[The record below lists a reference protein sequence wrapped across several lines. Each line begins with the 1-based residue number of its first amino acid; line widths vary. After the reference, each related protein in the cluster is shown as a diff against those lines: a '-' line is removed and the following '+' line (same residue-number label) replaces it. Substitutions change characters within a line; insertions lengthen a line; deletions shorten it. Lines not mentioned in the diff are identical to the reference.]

1 MVSPPKGH
9 VKASG
14 RPPEAGLRLDSVA
27 PLRYR
32 WSVRLDVALLPRLL
46 RRPESSV
53 CLLIDALRASSSI
66 VTLFARGAEE
76 VVVAGSTTAARR
88 IAAQEPR
95 RYLLCG
101 EVFGL
106 APRGFDYGNSPSEFA
121 ELDMRGRRAILST
134 TNGTKALRRLAASPA
149 VFVGALLN
157 ATAAVATLLAEARSR
172 GIDAALVCSGLEA
185 GNAFSLE
192 DAFVAGA
199 LVENAIEQTRR
210 ASGDLTL
217 SDAAMAACRL
227 YQSYQGDALACFRE
241 AEHGRSLT
249 AIGLGR
255 DLELCAQVDR
265 YDTVPRLRSDPSGR
279 LSLVIDGRAK

>member
-1 MVSPPKGH
+1 MP
-9 VKASG
+9 AA
-14 RPPEAGLRLDSVA
+14 R
-27 PLRYR
+27 
-32 WSVRLDVALLPRLL
+32 
-46 RRPESSV
+46 RRPDASRHRSLGATSS
-53 CLLIDALRASSSI
+53 AARFSGWRRA
-66 VTLFARGAEE
+66 V
-76 VVVAGSTTAARR
+76 STTATRPA
-88 IAAQEPR
+88 
-95 RYLLCG
+95 
-101 EVFGL
+101 
-106 APRGFDYGNSPSEFA
+106 EFA
-121 ELDMRGRRAILST
+121 DLDMRGRRIVLST

-172 GIDAALVCSGLEA
+172 GTDAALVCSGLEA

-210 ASGDLTL
+210 TSGDLTL

-255 DLELCAQVDR
+255 DLEFCAR
-265 YDTVPRLRSDPSGR
+265 PTSMTSSRGCGATHRGACLWSSTGGR
-279 LSLVIDGRAK
+279 REG

>member
-1 MVSPPKGH
+1 
-9 VKASG
+9 
-14 RPPEAGLRLDSVA
+14 
-27 PLRYR
+27 
-32 WSVRLDVALLPRLL
+32 VRLDVAFLPRLL

-66 VTLFARGAEE
+66 VTLFAQGAEE
-76 VVVAGSTTAARR
+76 VVVANSTAAARR
-88 IAAQEPR
+88 IAAMDPG
-95 RYLLCG
+95 RYVLCG
-101 EVFGL
+101 EVSGL
-106 APRGFDYGNSPSEFA
+106 APRGFDFGNSPNEFSA
-121 ELDMRGRRAILST
+121 LDMHGRRIVLST

-157 ATAAVATLLAEARSR
+157 ATAAVAALLDEARSR
-172 GIDAALVCSGLEA
+172 GLDAALVCSGLEA

-217 SDAAMAACRL
+217 SDASLAACRL

-241 AEHGRSLT
+241 AQHGRSLID
-249 AIGLGR
+249 IGLGR
-255 DLELCAQVDR
+255 DLEFCAQVDR
-265 YDTVPRLRSDPSGR
+265 YDAVPRLKRDPSGR
-279 LSLVIDGRAK
+279 LSLAVDKGKMT

>member
-1 MVSPPKGH
+1 M
-9 VKASG
+9 
-14 RPPEAGLRLDSVA
+14 
-27 PLRYR
+27 
-32 WSVRLDVALLPRLL
+32 RLDVALLPRLL

-53 CLLIDALRASSSI
+53 CLLIDVLRASSSI

-76 VVVAGSTTAARR
+76 VVVANSTAAARH
-88 IAAQEPR
+88 IAAMQPG
-95 RYLLCG
+95 RYVLCG

-106 APRGFDYGNSPSEFA
+106 APHGFDYGNSPSEFA
-121 ELDMRGRRAILST
+121 EIDMHGRRVILST

-157 ATAAVATLLAEARSR
+157 ATAAVAALLAEARAR
-172 GIDAALVCSGLEA
+172 EVDAALVCSGLEA

-199 LVENAIEQTRR
+199 LVENAIERTRR

-217 SDAAMAACRL
+217 SDASLAACRL

-241 AEHGRSLT
+241 AQHGRSLT

-255 DLELCAQVDR
+255 DLEFCARVDR
-265 YDTVPRLRSDPSGR
+265 YDAVPRLNRDPSGR
-279 LSLVIDGRAK
+279 LSLVVDGRVR

>member
-1 MVSPPKGH
+1 
-9 VKASG
+9 
-14 RPPEAGLRLDSVA
+14 
-27 PLRYR
+27 
-32 WSVRLDVALLPRLL
+32 VRLDVALLPRLL

-88 IAAQEPR
+88 IAAQEPG

-121 ELDMRGRRAILST
+121 QLDMRSHRFVLST

-249 AIGLGR
+249 GIGLGC
-255 DLELCAQVDR
+255 DLEFCAQLDR
-265 YDTVPRLRSDPSGR
+265 YDAVPRLQIDASGR
-279 LSLVIDGRAK
+279 LSLAVDGR

>member
-1 MVSPPKGH
+1 
-9 VKASG
+9 
-14 RPPEAGLRLDSVA
+14 
-27 PLRYR
+27 
-32 WSVRLDVALLPRLL
+32 VRLDVALLPRLL

-53 CLLIDALRASSSI
+53 CLLIDALRASSSV

-88 IAAQEPR
+88 IAAQEPAIR
-95 RYLLCG
+95 AGGRYLLCG

-121 ELDMRGRRAILST
+121 ALDMHGRRIVLST
-134 TNGTKALRRLAASPA
+134 TNGTKALRRLTASPA

-249 AIGLGR
+249 GIGLGR
-255 DLELCAQVDR
+255 DLEFCAQLDR
-265 YDTVPRLRSDPSGR
+265 YDAVPLLRSDGSGR
-279 LSLVIDGRAK
+279 LSLGVEKSRRRAK